1 MKCVAGDERIVSTIQ
16 SLGITHFAESRLDNI
31 ERLKDLD
38 VTFTLLC
45 PTTESEFEAMVS
57 KVKMSIQT
65 ELHTIKKLN
74 TIAKNLM

>member
-38 VTFTLLC
+38 VTFTLS

>member
-1 MKCVAGDERIVSTIQ
+1 M
-16 SLGITHFAESRLDNI
+16 LRL
-31 ERLKDLD
+31 LYY
-38 VTFTLLC
+38 

>member
-38 VTFTLLC
+38 VTFTLLPHNRIC
-45 PTTESEFEAMVS
+45 FEAMVS
-57 KVKMSIQT
+57 KVK
-65 ELHTIKKLN
+65 
-74 TIAKNLM
+74 